1 MVGRL
6 HFGTRHHLRILGL
19 SVDITNGLHFKEE
32 NEEQHLGLYGL
43 STDAT
48 LAQQCIL
55 CQECGAKHIAAVSLQ
70 REQRERVSLR
80 EPLCPW
86 SLRLRVLQMTCRLT

>member
-1 MVGRL
+1 MVEGL
-6 HFGTRHHLRILGL
+6 CFGTLHHLRILGL
-19 SVDITNGLHFKEE
+19 SVDIINGLHFKEE

-55 CQECGAKHIAAVSLQ
+55 CQERGAERIAAVSLQ

-80 EPLCPW
+80 EPRCPQ
-86 SLRLRVLQMTCRLT
+86 SPRL

>member
-6 HFGTRHHLRILGL
+6 HFGTLPRLRILGL
-19 SVDITNGLHFKEE
+19 SVDIINGLHSKEE
-32 NEEQHLGLYGL
+32 NEEQHLGLHGL

-48 LAQQCIL
+48 LAQPCVL

-70 REQRERVSLR
+70 REQRERVSLQ
-80 EPLCPW
+80 EPLCPR

>member
-1 MVGRL
+1 MVGSL
-6 HFGTRHHLRILGL
+6 HFGTLHTLRILGL
-19 SVDITNGLHFKEE
+19 SVDIINCLHFKEE

-48 LAQQCIL
+48 LAQQCVL

-70 REQRERVSLR
+70 REQQERVSLR
-80 EPLCPW
+80 EPLCPR